1 MARIGI
7 DARYLENENTGVG
20 RYSYNLLVHL
30 LEEDR
35 KNTYSVF
42 LRDDYAGRLPTGQ
55 NVTYRRVPYKPVSL
69 SSLVAMSPRVRGLGL
84 DLWHTHFPVAPLFPG
99 APVLVTVHDLQPIRV
114 PTIGDRRPLPLRAG
128 YRVFYPVVYRYTLSR
143 ASAIL
148 AVSLATKKEIRDC
161 FGIPREKIH
170 VIHEALDDRF
180 QGRRE
185 PADRARQGD
194 GAPLPGR
201 FLLYVGATLPHK
213 NIGNMLR
220 GFARAREEPGQ
231 EDLHLVMAGRE
242 SRFDRDWIELAE
254 RLGIRDRIQ
263 RIGYVGQEDLPRLY
277 EKAAA
282 LFYVSCYEGFGFPPL
297 EAMRNGTPVIAAFH
311 SSLPEVVGAAGV
323 FVAPDDV
330 EGIAGAIV
338 EVLGNPGLRERL
350 KEHGRKNLE
359 RFSWK
364 TAARKTLDVYAK
376 ILGATP
382 EGREPGPA
390 RGNER
395 C

>member
-30 LEEDR
+30 LAEDR
-35 KNTYSVF
+35 TNSYSVF
-42 LRDDYAGRLPTGQ
+42 VRDDYAGRLPAGGD
-55 NVTYRRVPYKPVSL
+55 VTYQRVPYRPISL
-69 SSLVAMSPRVRGLGL
+69 SSLVTMSTRVRGLEL
-84 DLWHTHFPVAPLFPG
+84 DLWHAHFPVAPLFPG

-114 PTIGDRRPLPLRAG
+114 PTMGDRRPLPLRAG
-128 YRVFYPVVYRYTLSR
+128 YRAFYPLVYRYTLSR
-143 ASAIL
+143 ARAIL

-180 QGRRE
+180 QACQE
-185 PADRARQGD
+185 PGDRALQRRR
-194 GAPLPGR
+194 APLPRR

-220 GFARAREEPGQ
+220 GFARALKEPGY

-242 SRFDRDWIELAE
+242 SRFERDWIELAE
-254 RLGIRDRIQ
+254 GLRIRDRIQ
-263 RIGYVGQEDLPRLY
+263 RIGYVGQEDLAPLY

-297 EAMRNGTPVIAAFH
+297 EAMRHGLPVIAAFH

-330 EGIAGAIV
+330 EGIARAIT
-338 EVLGNPGLRERL
+338 EVLGNPSLRERL
-350 KEHGRKNLE
+350 KEHGRKNLD

-364 TAARKTLDVYAK
+364 KAARKTLNVYAK
-376 ILGATP
+376 ILREASKGPVP
-382 EGREPGPA
+382 EA
-390 RGNER
+390 IYGNER